1 MMILALDA
9 SASPASV
16 ALVRDGLLIGEYF
29 INTKCTHSQTLMPMV
44 ENLLTTTETD
54 KTVIDAFAVNV
65 GPGSFTGVRIGV
77 SAVKGMAMA
86 LNKPCASV
94 STLEAMAYTAL
105 MFDGV
110 VCAVM
115 DARCSQVY
123 NALFEIKNGTV
134 KRLTVDRAL
143 SIDELK
149 TELAEKYTEQTIMVM
164 GDGTEVVM
172 RSYEKCPSNIFAA
185 PMNLRFQHACG
196 TALVAE
202 HKAKQND
209 LITAAA
215 LMPTYLRLPQAQRE
229 LLKKQEAEKQKEN

>member
-1 MMILALDA
+1 MIILALDA

-54 KTVIDAFAVNV
+54 KMAIDVFAVNV
-65 GPGSFTGVRIGV
+65 GPGSFTGIRIGV

-86 LNKPCASV
+86 LGKPCAAV

-105 MFDGV
+105 IFDGI
-110 VCAVM
+110 VCTVM

-123 NALFEIKNGTV
+123 NALFQIKNGVV
-134 KRLTVDRAL
+134 KRLTEDRAL

-149 TELAEKYTEQTIMVM
+149 AELAEKYAEQKVMVM

-172 RSYEKCPSNIFAA
+172 RTYEERPSNIFAA
-185 PMNLRFQHACG
+185 PMNLCFQHACG
-196 TALVAE
+196 TALVAKQ
-202 HKAKQND
+202 KAEQND
-209 LITAAA
+209 LITAAF